1 MDWKKTLGDLA
12 PTIGTAFGPL
22 GTAGGLAIKAL
33 LGLSNDAG
41 DDDITAALANPENQV
56 KLKQMEYDYKNA
68 LLQQQAA
75 LAATDEK
82 DRDSARTRE
91 ASVKDNTPKILASII
106 VMGVMGFMACIIGG
120 WNHATEATT
129 GLILGYGVSELKQIL
144 AYYFGSSSSSS
155 QKNDMIADMI
165 KK

>member
-33 LGLSNDAG
+33 LGLSNDAS
-41 DDDITAALANPENQV
+41 DDDIATALTSPDNQV
-56 KLKQMEYDYKNA
+56 KLKQMEYDYKA
-68 LLQQQAA
+68 TQLQQQTA
-75 LAATDEK
+75 LLETDEK
-82 DRDSARTRE
+82 DRESARVRE
-91 ASVKDNTPKILASII
+91 AAIKDKTPQILAGAT
-106 VMGVMGFMACIIGG
+106 VMGSVVVIGSIMGGI
-120 WNHATEATT
+120 NHASETMT
-129 GLILGYGVSELKQIL
+129 GMILGYVVSELKQIL

-155 QKNDMIADMI
+155 QKNDMIAGMI